1 MKRSTLE
8 LLRDPIAARPLEL
21 DVFAEAGGEITEGL
35 LTCGPRWYP
44 IIDGVPRLL
53 HGPFREDYSAFI
65 AAHNLSDR
73 LGVGPDAPPEA
84 STQVETNKT
93 FSDKWRRFKNYGFE
107 AEHQKFLGGWFVKKF
122 GLSTPEDLP
131 AFYKPMKS
139 ILEIGPGSGF
149 NTRFMAEHCNGPV
162 FSVDISEA
170 AVTTHHNVKALP
182 NTHVVQA
189 DLMAIPAEDNSFDF
203 AIADGVLHHTP
214 STRAAVEA
222 VYKKVRPG
230 GRFFF
235 YVYKQM
241 GAARRFCDAH
251 LREHLSPLEP
261 EACYEAC
268 EGITELGRELS
279 RLGAKVT
286 LTKGI
291 PHLGIPPGEH
301 DVQRLLYYNFVKCFW
316 NDAFDWETN
325 NMVNFDWYHPHD
337 AWQHTEPEVR
347 GWLAHLGVTDYQVNN
362 ANPNGISVLLTKPA

>member
-1 MKRSTLE
+1 MKRTTRQ
-8 LLRDPIAARPLEL
+8 LLRDPLTGGPLEL
-21 DVFAEAGGEITEGL
+21 DIFEEAQGEILEGL
-35 LTCGPRWYP
+35 LTCGTNWYP
-44 IIDGVPRLL
+44 ITDGVPRLL
-53 HGPFREDYSAFI
+53 HGPFREDYSAFV
-65 AAHNLSDR
+65 AAHNLADR
-73 LGVGPDAPPEA
+73 LGVSDAPIQT

-122 GLSTPEDLP
+122 GLSGPEELP
-131 AFYKPMKS
+131 GFYKPMTS

-149 NTRFMAEHCNGPV
+149 NTKFMAEHSSGPV
-162 FSVDISEA
+162 LSVDISEA
-170 AVTTHHNVKALP
+170 AVTTHHNVKSLP
-182 NTHVVQA
+182 NAHVVQA
-189 DLMAIPAEDNSFDF
+189 DLMAIPAEDDSFDF

-261 EACYEAC
+261 EACYAAC

-279 RLGAKVT
+279 KLGAKIT

-291 PHLGIPPGEH
+291 PQLGIPPGEH

-337 AWQHTEPEVR
+337 AWQHTEEEVR
-347 GWLAHLGVTDYQVNN
+347 GWLKDLGVTEYQVND
-362 ANPNGISVLLTKPA
+362 ANPNGISILLTKPA

>member
-8 LLRDPIAARPLEL
+8 LLRDPMTGSPLEL
-21 DVFAEAGGEITEGL
+21 DVFTEADGEITEGL
-35 LTCGPRWYP
+35 LSAGGNWYP
-44 IIDGVPRLL
+44 ILDGVPRLM
-53 HGPFREDYSAFI
+53 HGPFREDYSAFV
-65 AAHNLSDR
+65 AVHDLADR
-73 LGVGPDAPPEA
+73 LGVEATATPPT
-84 STQVETNKT
+84 TQVETNKT

-122 GLSTPEDLP
+122 GLETADELPGFYST
-131 AFYKPMKS
+131 KNS

-149 NTRFMAEHCNGPV
+149 NTKFMAEHCTGPV
-162 FSVDISEA
+162 FSVDISDA
-170 AVTTHHNVKALP
+170 AITTHHNVSSLA
-182 NTHVVQA
+182 NAHVVQA

-214 STRAAVEA
+214 NTHDAVRA
-222 VYKKVRPG
+222 VYAKVKPG
-230 GRFFF
+230 GQFFF

-251 LREHLSPLEP
+251 LRELLSPLEP

-268 EGITELGRELS
+268 EGITELGRALS
-279 RLGAKVT
+279 KIDTRIT

-291 PHLGIPPGEH
+291 PQLGIPAGEH
-301 DVQRLLYYNFVKCFW
+301 DVQRLLYYNFLKCFW

-337 AWQHTEPEVR
+337 AWQHTEDEVR
-347 GWLAHLGVTDYQVNN
+347 GWLMGMGVVDYEIND